1 MTFAVVYGTIFEKM
15 KGDVLWKTTLYKP
28 LMFKVYTPMKRS
40 ITSTRTPM
48 HTDMSTGT
56 PMSTTLRRRQSRYM
70 VTHNRHHVEELHEL
84 AHSVEGEA
92 AQLLHEAV
100 VDLTVGNE
108 KLAESLRILKGEE

>member
-1 MTFAVVYGTIFEKM
+1 M
-15 KGDVLWKTTLYKP
+15 L
-28 LMFKVYTPMKRS
+28 S
-40 ITSTRTPM
+40 
-48 HTDMSTGT
+48 
-56 PMSTTLRRRQSRYM
+56 YM

-108 KLAESLRILKGEE
+108 KLAEALRILKGEE